1 MDSERHRTRSVT
13 AAVIANVIEWYDFA
27 IYIFLAGVIARKF
40 FPSGDG
46 ATPLVATL
54 LTLGP
59 SLLARPIGAMLFGRL
74 ADKIGRKAMLPATLF
89 LMAGATFLIGFMPTY
104 GAIGVTATVLL
115 VISRIL
121 QGLSAGGEWGI
132 ATAYIVEWAS
142 ARRRGLFG
150 SLHQMSV
157 AVGLAL
163 AVGVV
168 ALLNTV
174 LTPIDIVDWAWRFPF
189 VIGGLLAGLAGLYL
203 RHTIEESPAYLA
215 APKAA
220 PPPGNV
226 ILAAAR
232 VFGLAVVW
240 TSAYYVLLN
249 HMPVWTQKHGDLM
262 PREVLWAAAG
272 FMLFL
277 ACLVPL
283 AGHLSD
289 RLGRKPVLLAG
300 SIALIVLP
308 YPILAYFDSG
318 DIPFGH
324 VTLLIGLLVVAL
336 AIYAGA
342 APATMVE
349 LFAARNRIA
358 WMASAY
364 ALAVAFFSGV
374 GPYLSA
380 WLIDRF
386 QAASAHG
393 LYLTVAA
400 VISTLVVLT
409 LRETASDDLA

>member
-1 MDSERHRTRSVT
+1 
-13 AAVIANVIEWYDFA
+13 
-27 IYIFLAGVIARKF
+27 
-40 FPSGDG
+40 
-46 ATPLVATL
+46 
-54 LTLGP
+54 
-59 SLLARPIGAMLFGRL
+59 
-74 ADKIGRKAMLPATLF
+74 
-89 LMAGATFLIGFMPTY
+89 
-104 GAIGVTATVLL
+104 
-115 VISRIL
+115 
-121 QGLSAGGEWGI
+121 
-132 ATAYIVEWAS
+132 
-142 ARRRGLFG
+142 
-150 SLHQMSV
+150 MSV